1 RNFDKNQNLPLGL
14 KTAQDGLINIK
25 IDSLANIDN
34 NLKLY
39 VKDSLTG
46 ETYSLKDNPFEMNLA
61 AGDYN
66 NRFSIV
72 FQPRLK
78 TPDEITLKEGFNVA
92 SSTSNQIVLNKTIDT
107 QILGIYV
114 YNTLG
119 QVILVQTNN
128 LEDRTI
134 TIPINATTGV
144 YILRINTTNG
154 LVSKKIFIE

>member
-46 ETYSLKDNPFEMNLA
+46 ETYKINKKPFEMNLA

-78 TPDEITLKEGFNVA
+78 TPDEISLKEGFNVS

-134 TIPINATTGV
+134 TIPINTTTGIYFV
-144 YILRINTTNG
+144 QINTSNG
-154 LVSKKIFIE
+154 TLNKKVFLE